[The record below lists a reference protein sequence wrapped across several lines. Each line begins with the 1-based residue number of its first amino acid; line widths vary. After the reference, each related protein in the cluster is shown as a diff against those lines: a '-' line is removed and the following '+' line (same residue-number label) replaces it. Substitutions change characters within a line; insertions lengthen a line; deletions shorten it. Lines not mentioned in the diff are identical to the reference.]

1 MGRISALDER
11 HDSLQ
16 RDKRDDRVVGDGD
29 GDGKAFLLGCAVR
42 EREHL
47 DTHCHAI
54 PPGYAHQPDMAV
66 GAVQYRISS
75 WTEGSGTTMLQHGAE
90 AGTGTF
96 HQKQQ

>member
-1 MGRISALDER
+1 MTLYRETRETAN
-11 HDSLQ
+11 
-16 RDKRDDRVVGDGD
+16 RVVGDGDGDGD

-47 DTHCHAI
+47 DTHCHAM
-54 PPGYAHQPDMAV
+54 PFHRAMLNQPGMAV
-66 GAVQYRISS
+66 GAVQCRISS